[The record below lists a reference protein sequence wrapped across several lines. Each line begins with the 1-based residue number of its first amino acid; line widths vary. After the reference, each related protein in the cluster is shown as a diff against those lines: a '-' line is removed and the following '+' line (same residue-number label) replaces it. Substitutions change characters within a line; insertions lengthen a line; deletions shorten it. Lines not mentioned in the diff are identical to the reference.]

1 MFNYFME
8 MLTHITIFSSNL
20 TIEDKTLTHQSRLI
34 KTQRIPVD
42 INNNIF
48 ISYTVKENFDSEN
61 FFSYSLDGGVTFET
75 QLPLGY
81 FKPASLKY
89 YMNVSDDNKIYALQ
103 FNNDTNWGV
112 RLYQST
118 NNEDNSGRIVH
129 F

>member
-1 MFNYFME
+1 ME

-75 QLPLGY
+75 
-81 FKPASLKY
+81 
-89 YMNVSDDNKIYALQ
+89 
-103 FNNDTNWGV
+103 
-112 RLYQST
+112 
-118 NNEDNSGRIVH
+118 
-129 F
+129 